1 MKQSNVLNSINW
13 NHFCISVSW
22 KLFCYDT
29 IQIKSTRKS
38 SLNMEVNFFK
48 KLSFG
53 KMENSSQDEVLMIT
67 VAAAAGIIH
76 STQT

>member
-1 MKQSNVLNSINW
+1 
-13 NHFCISVSW
+13 
-22 KLFCYDT
+22 
-29 IQIKSTRKS
+29 
-38 SLNMEVNFFK
+38 MEVNFFK